1 LSHFRENLYSKAEL
15 NIYIYYLVNKIQTK
29 NTEIWKMLIN
39 LSSNK
44 YKNIIANILE
54 NRKIF
59 KLLVITSFFILFSLV
74 IILVPRIF

>member
-1 LSHFRENLYSKAEL
+1 MF
-15 NIYIYYLVNKIQTK
+15 
-29 NTEIWKMLIN
+29 IN

-44 YKNIIANILE
+44 YKNIIANKLE

-74 IILVPRIF
+74 IILVPRIS